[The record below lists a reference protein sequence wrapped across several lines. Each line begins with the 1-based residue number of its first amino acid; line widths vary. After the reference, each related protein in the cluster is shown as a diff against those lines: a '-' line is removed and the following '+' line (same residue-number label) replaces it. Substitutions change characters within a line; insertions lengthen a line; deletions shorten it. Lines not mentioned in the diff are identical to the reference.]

1 MNKDL
6 LAQEEA
12 LILAS
17 YQDIVSE
24 NSSEY
29 VYSGDFFNVKT
40 KEKPVDCKRLKKYL
54 SSLDH

>member
-29 VYSGDFFNVKT
+29 IYSSDFFNVKT
-40 KEKPVDCKRLKKYL
+40 KETTVDSKRLKKYL
-54 SSLDH
+54 SGLDH